1 MGRRL
6 PIGPASP
13 ALVQVARYF
22 RDPIGFLER
31 CRARF
36 GPTFTLRWPGMP
48 PMVYFSELGS
58 IAEVFGAPSEVL
70 QAGRSNAVLD
80 FVTGPRSVARLDGA
94 AHRKR
99 RRDLASPFCRLGPHF
114 ASTMT
119 RNAMLAAER
128 ARAGVASFCG
138 LSQALSL
145 RNLVDCMLGMDSGL
159 AARLREL
166 VQNFMR
172 ESLDAVTATMWM
184 MFPGVPL
191 RRAMV
196 RWLAPLASQPG
207 LRCVPFV
214 GLAETI
220 RELDEVLY
228 RAIAEARR
236 RPAGDGDL
244 LSLLVAQ
251 HERDEDLRDELMAIL
266 VAGHET
272 TSTSMD
278 WFMVEVLSRPELL
291 GRLREEVDGVVGD
304 GVVDASMVGRMPLL
318 RATIHEVLR
327 LRPPVPSVGRLVVED
342 TEIAG
347 VALPAGVVVS
357 PCIALLHRDPMVWSD
372 PNVFSP
378 ERFLEGSI
386 QRGSFIPFGGGTRT
400 CLGKPFGLFQLSIV
414 LATLL
419 GRYDLRASEWP
430 VGRVAQR
437 GLFTG
442 VDHGVDVTIRP
453 RAIGDPTSPKTEK

>member
-6 PIGPASP
+6 PIGPVSP

-22 RDPIGFLER
+22 YDPIGYLED

-48 PMVYFSELGS
+48 PLVYFSELAS
-58 IAEVFGAPSEVL
+58 VTEAFAASPRVL

-114 ASTMT
+114 ATTMT
-119 RNAMLAAER
+119 RNAVLAAER
-128 ARAGVASFCG
+128 ARGGVVSFSE

-145 RNLVDCMLGMDSGL
+145 RNLVDCMLGLDSGL

-166 VQNFMR
+166 VQRFMR

-184 MFPGVPL
+184 LFPGVPL
-191 RRAMV
+191 RRTMV
-196 RWLAPLASQPG
+196 RWLAPWASQAG
-207 LRCVPFV
+207 LRRVPFV
-214 GLAETI
+214 ALAETI
-220 RELDEVLY
+220 RELDAVLY
-228 RAIAEARR
+228 QAIAEARR
-236 RPAGDGDL
+236 RPAGANDL
-244 LSLLVAQ
+244 LGLLVAQ
-251 HERDEDLRDELMAIL
+251 HEHDEDLRDELMAIL

-278 WFMVEVLSRPELL
+278 WFMVEVLSRPDLL
-291 GRLREEVDGVVGD
+291 RRLREEIDGVVGD
-304 GVVDASMVGRMPLL
+304 GVCDAGMVGRMPLL
-318 RATIHEVLR
+318 RATIQEVLR
-327 LRPPVPSVGRLVVED
+327 LRPPVPSVGRLVVKD
-342 TEIAG
+342 TAIAG
-347 VALPAGVVVS
+347 VRLPAGVVVS
-357 PCIALLHRDPMVWSD
+357 PCIALLHRDPTVWSE
-372 PNVFSP
+372 PHRFSP
-378 ERFLEGSI
+378 ERFSEGPI
-386 QRGSFIPFGGGTRT
+386 RKGSFIPFGGGTRT
-400 CLGKPFGLFQLSIV
+400 CLGKPFGLFQLTIV

-419 GRYDLRASEWP
+419 GRFELRGADWP
-430 VGRVAQR
+430 AARVAQR

-442 VDHGVDVTIRP
+442 VDHGVDLTITP
-453 RAIGDPTSPKTEK
+453 RATTPASSPHWE